1 MRFYSDAEIRRVFTP
16 QQALRAARQAFEL
29 LGDGHFVFY
38 PRQVYESPT
47 GFIGQMP
54 GYIAAGAHRGFGV
67 KNIVVTKARID
78 GLPSHNGVV
87 TIFDPDSGMAQAA
100 FDASTITEL
109 RTAAMSAFATDR
121 LAAPGAT
128 TLALL
133 GAGDQARA
141 HLAAMLAIRPLRRV
155 RVWSRSAES
164 RERLLAWARRNVPA
178 GCVVEG
184 CAAVATAVADA
195 DIVCTVS
202 GARSPILSG
211 DMLAPHAH
219 VNAIGASRPGAEEL
233 DPSVFRDATVY
244 LDCRAA
250 CLEESSEIQRY
261 LAQYGDAAAT
271 ALRDAFDLC
280 ADTARPAP
288 GRTVFKSVGFAAQDL
303 VAARSI
309 ERLCQAAC
317 LPLMPA

>member
-1 MRFYSDAEIRRVFTP
+1 MRFYCDEEIRRVFTP
-16 QQALRAARQAFEL
+16 QRALWAARDAFAL
-29 LGDGHFVFY
+29 LGEGHFVFY

-54 GYIAAGAHRGFGV
+54 GYIAFGENRGFWV
-67 KNIVVTKARID
+67 KNIVVAKARTKD
-78 GLPSHNGVV
+78 MPSHNGVV
-87 TIFDPDSGMAQAA
+87 TIFDPDSGMVQAA

-109 RTAAMSAFATDR
+109 RTAAMSAFVTDR
-121 LAAPGAT
+121 LAAPKAE

-141 HLAAMLAIRPLRRV
+141 HLVAMLAIRPLRLV

-164 RERLLAWARRNVPA
+164 RECLLAWSRRNVPA

-184 CAAVATAVADA
+184 CDAAASAVADA
-195 DIVCTVS
+195 NIVCSVS
-202 GARSPILSG
+202 GAISPILFG

-233 DPSVFRDATVY
+233 DSSVFHDATIY

-261 LAQYGDAAAT
+261 LALHGDT
-271 ALRDAFDLC
+271 ASADLRDAFDLC
-280 ADTARPAP
+280 ADASPSVQR
-288 GRTVFKSVGFAAQDL
+288 RTVFKSVGFAAQDL

-309 ERLCQAAC
+309 DRLWQAA
-317 LPLMPA
+317 